1 MENRNSY
8 TIVGLFVM
16 LIGAFLGIFM
26 WWMLTRTEANET
38 YRSYFIHTKEL
49 PVGIKEGADVKFIGV
64 NAGII
69 KKIDFIDMKNAIIE
83 IELSIKD
90 KLPISKD
97 SVAKVESQGISG
109 ISFINITQGS
119 GEIFNENEKK
129 PIISLD
135 KALLDKIGKKA
146 EVISDQVS
154 ETIYKI
160 NMLLSNQNIDK
171 INKILTNL
179 ETFSEKLN
187 DEKLTKNIYT
197 AIDEFIKFQKTMD
210 NSAKKFNNFID
221 NLNKTQN
228 KISARIDNGDFN
240 IREILNPT
248 LSDAQTT
255 LNEFNKALIEF
266 ESALFRLEDNPYEF
280 FFKDTGDT
288 K

>member
-64 NAGII
+64 NAGIV

-97 SVAKVESQGISG
+97 SIAKVESQGISG

-197 AIDEFIKFQKTMD
+197 AIDEFIKFQRTMN

>member
-49 PVGIKEGADVKFIGV
+49 PVGIKEGTDVKFIGV
-64 NAGII
+64 NAGIV

-97 SVAKVESQGISG
+97 SIAKVESQGISG

-171 INKILTNL
+171 INKILTNF
-179 ETFSEKLN
+179 ETFSKKLN

>member
-8 TIVGLFVM
+8 TIVGLFVI

-64 NAGII
+64 NAGIV

-97 SVAKVESQGISG
+97 SIAKVESQGISG

-171 INKILTNL
+171 INKILTNF
-179 ETFSEKLN
+179 ETFSKKLN

>member
-146 EVISDQVS
+146 EVISDQIS

-171 INKILTNL
+171 INKILTNF
-179 ETFSEKLN
+179 ETFSKKLN

-280 FFKDTGDT
+280 FFKNTGDT

>member
-97 SVAKVESQGISG
+97 SVAKVESQGISE

-171 INKILTNL
+171 INKILTNF
-179 ETFSEKLN
+179 ETFSKKLN

>member
-8 TIVGLFVM
+8 TIVGFFVM

-64 NAGII
+64 NAGIV

-97 SVAKVESQGISG
+97 SIAKVESQGISG

-171 INKILTNL
+171 INKILTNF
-179 ETFSEKLN
+179 ETFSKKLN

>member
-64 NAGII
+64 NAGIV

-97 SVAKVESQGISG
+97 SIAKVESQGISG

-171 INKILTNL
+171 INKILTNF
-179 ETFSEKLN
+179 ETFSKKLN

-280 FFKDTGDT
+280 FFKNTGDT

>member
-171 INKILTNL
+171 INKILTNF
-179 ETFSEKLN
+179 ETFSKKLN

-197 AIDEFIKFQKTMD
+197 AVDEFVKFQKTMD

>member
-146 EVISDQVS
+146 EVISDQIS

-171 INKILTNL
+171 INKILTNF
-179 ETFSEKLN
+179 ETFSKKLN

>member
-49 PVGIKEGADVKFIGV
+49 PLGIKEGADVKFIGV
-64 NAGII
+64 NAGIV

-119 GEIFNENEKK
+119 GEIFNKNEKK

-187 DEKLTKNIYT
+187 DKKMTKNIYT

>member
-26 WWMLTRTEANET
+26 WWMLTRTEANEI

-64 NAGII
+64 NAGIV

-171 INKILTNL
+171 INKILTNF
-179 ETFSEKLN
+179 ETFSKKLN

>member
-49 PVGIKEGADVKFIGV
+49 PVGIKEGTDVKFIGV
-64 NAGII
+64 NAGIV

-171 INKILTNL
+171 INKILTNF

>member
-187 DEKLTKNIYT
+187 DEKMTKNIYT

>member
-26 WWMLTRTEANET
+26 WWMLTRTEANEI

-64 NAGII
+64 NAGIV

-119 GEIFNENEKK
+119 GEIFNKNEKK

-179 ETFSEKLN
+179 ETFSKKLN

>member
-64 NAGII
+64 NAGIV

-119 GEIFNENEKK
+119 GEIFNKNEKK

-187 DEKLTKNIYT
+187 DKKMTKNIYT

-221 NLNKTQN
+221 NLNKTQS

>member
-1 MENRNSY
+1 MENRNFY

-171 INKILTNL
+171 INKILTNF
-179 ETFSEKLN
+179 ETFSKKLN

>member
-171 INKILTNL
+171 INKILTNF
-179 ETFSEKLN
+179 ETFSKKLN

>member
-49 PVGIKEGADVKFIGV
+49 PVGIKEGTDVKFIGV
-64 NAGII
+64 NAGIV

-146 EVISDQVS
+146 EVIIDQVS

-171 INKILTNL
+171 INKILTNF

>member
-64 NAGII
+64 NAGIV

-187 DEKLTKNIYT
+187 DEKMTKNIYT

>member
-64 NAGII
+64 NAGIV

-97 SVAKVESQGISG
+97 SIAKVESQGISG

-171 INKILTNL
+171 INKILTNF
-179 ETFSEKLN
+179 ETFSKKLN

>member
-119 GEIFNENEKK
+119 GEIFNKNEKK

>member
-64 NAGII
+64 NAGIV

-97 SVAKVESQGISG
+97 SIAKVESQGISG

-171 INKILTNL
+171 ILTNF
-179 ETFSEKLN
+179 ETFSKKLN

>member
-187 DEKLTKNIYT
+187 DKKMTKNIYT

>member
-187 DEKLTKNIYT
+187 DEKMTKNIYT

-255 LNEFNKALIEF
+255 LNEFIKALI
-266 ESALFRLEDNPYEF
+266 
-280 FFKDTGDT
+280 
-288 K
+288 

>member
-64 NAGII
+64 NAGIV

-187 DEKLTKNIYT
+187 DKKMTKNIYK

-280 FFKDTGDT
+280 FFKDTGD
-288 K
+288 KK

>member
-64 NAGII
+64 NAGIV

>member
-171 INKILTNL
+171 INKILTNF

>member
-171 INKILTNL
+171 INKILTNF
-179 ETFSEKLN
+179 ETFSKKLN

-197 AIDEFIKFQKTMD
+197 AIDEFVKFQKTMD

>member
-16 LIGAFLGIFM
+16 LIGTFLGIFM

-38 YRSYFIHTKEL
+38 YCSYFIHTKEP

-171 INKILTNL
+171 INKILTNF
-179 ETFSEKLN
+179 ETFSKKLN

>member
-64 NAGII
+64 NAGIV

-97 SVAKVESQGISG
+97 SIAKVESQGISG

-187 DEKLTKNIYT
+187 DEKMTKNIYT

>member
-171 INKILTNL
+171 INKILTNF
-179 ETFSEKLN
+179 ETFSKKLN

-197 AIDEFIKFQKTMD
+197 AVDEFVKFQKTMD

-266 ESALFRLEDNPYEF
+266 ESALFRPEDNPYEF

>member
-109 ISFINITQGS
+109 ISFIDITQGS

>member
-64 NAGII
+64 NAGIV

-171 INKILTNL
+171 INKILTNF
-179 ETFSEKLN
+179 ETFSKKLN

-210 NSAKKFNNFID
+210 NSTKKFNNFID

>member
-64 NAGII
+64 NAGIV

-119 GEIFNENEKK
+119 GKIFNKNEKK

-187 DEKLTKNIYT
+187 DKKMTKNIYT

-221 NLNKTQN
+221 NLNKTQS

>member
-64 NAGII
+64 NAGIV

-97 SVAKVESQGISG
+97 SIAKVESQGISG

-171 INKILTNL
+171 INKILTNF
-179 ETFSEKLN
+179 ETFSKKLN

-221 NLNKTQN
+221 NLNKTQS

>member
-64 NAGII
+64 NAGIV

-171 INKILTNL
+171 INKILTNF
-179 ETFSEKLN
+179 ETFSKKLN

>member
-64 NAGII
+64 NAGIV

-171 INKILTNL
+171 INKILTNF
-179 ETFSEKLN
+179 ETFSKKLN

-221 NLNKTQN
+221 NLNKTQS